1 MEKPPWLAPALLVG
15 IALLIR
21 VAAIGGDLDYVPAH
35 DAFDYDR
42 HARSIAAGEG
52 FPESG
57 YAPEGGPTAL
67 RPPVYPYFLGAV
79 YAVFGDSVDAGR
91 LAGALLGAASV
102 WLLFLVVL
110 RIWGRRV
117 ALVAAAAAAVF
128 PPLVLLSRELL
139 SEQLFIALEL
149 GAVLC
154 VLEARASSRPLR
166 WAAAA
171 GALCGIATLTRN
183 PGGVLIL
190 PVLIGL
196 WRPQPGAAARG
207 LAAPAVGLLCILLV
221 MTPWTLRNWSEFGR
235 FVPVTSST
243 GFGLAG
249 TYNDVSMDDA
259 DHPAA
264 WRTPVI
270 VPEYEPL
277 FQAPQVDEGTLD
289 ATLRREAVQFAWD
302 HPGYAIEVSGRNLLR
317 LFAVS
322 GDSVVG
328 RDSELV
334 VQRGIGS
341 DRLPAERLSLALAL
355 VLGAAGALFIWRRR
369 LPRGPLFLWLVP
381 ALTVLVALPV
391 AGLPR
396 YRAPA
401 DPFILILGAIGISC
415 LWDETR
421 KRWAAGS

>member
-1 MEKPPWLAPALLVG
+1 MKRRPWLAPALLVG

-21 VAAIGGDLDYVPAH
+21 VAVIAADSGYVPAH

-42 HARSIAAGEG
+42 HARSIAGGEG

-57 YAPEGGPTAL
+57 YVPEGGPSAL

-79 YAVFGDSVDAGR
+79 YAATGDSVDAGR
-91 LAGALLGAASV
+91 LAGAVMGALSV

-110 RIWGRRV
+110 RIWGRRT

-154 VLEARASSRPLR
+154 VLEARASPRPLR

-171 GALCGIATLTRN
+171 GLLCGFATLTRN
-183 PGGVLIL
+183 PGGVLVL

-196 WRPQPGAAARG
+196 WRPGSDGTGRAIAS
-207 LAAPAVGLLCILLV
+207 PAVGLLCILLV
-221 MTPWTLRNWSEFGR
+221 ITPWALRNWADFGR

-249 TYNDVSMDDA
+249 TYNQVSMDDSE
-259 DHPAA
+259 HPGA

-277 FQAPQVDEGTLD
+277 FEAQKVDEGTLD
-289 ATLRREAVQFAWD
+289 ATLRREAVDFAWG
-302 HPGYAIEVSGRNLLR
+302 HPGYALEVSARNLPR

-322 GDSVVG
+322 DDSVVG
-328 RDSELV
+328 RDSQLV

-341 DRLPAERLSLALAL
+341 GSVPAERISLAVA
-355 VLGAAGALFIWRRR
+355 VAFAAAGAFFIRRRR
-369 LPRGPLFLWLVP
+369 LPWGPLFLWLVP
-381 ALTVLVALPV
+381 VLTVLVAMPI

-396 YRAPA
+396 YRVPA
-401 DPFILILGAIGISC
+401 DPFLLILSAIGLIC
-415 LWDETR
+415 LWEEFSR
-421 KRWAAGS
+421 RRRI